1 MSFITQLAARFPAMA
16 SSAAAISKPTKS
28 LSVLGGEIN
37 ALRFQYWYRYITT
50 YGEVIGKATPQ
61 FRVVVG
67 KILNPAEITY
77 RELAVGTVCGIQI
90 YGAFVVGEM
99 WGRMSIVGYT
109 PGKKTHH

>member
-1 MSFITQLAARFPAMA
+1 MRFD
-16 SSAAAISKPTKS
+16 SSIGTATSPPMVS
-28 LSVLGGEIN
+28 LGVRDWKVFL
-37 ALRFQYWYRYITT
+37 Q
-50 YGEVIGKATPQ
+50 
-61 FRVVVG
+61 VVVG

-109 PGKKTHH
+109 PGKKAHH